1 MPPESPRHQIK
12 LGPLEDYAGYHLRLA
27 QDASFQAFA
36 ARVGTGDLRPGHF
49 TLLTLIRENPGIT
62 QTAISQ
68 ASGRDKSTLT
78 PALRTLEEGGYIG
91 RERIDHDRR
100 SFRLYLTPAGEK
112 AIARLSEHARAH
124 DAELDRLIGPEN
136 KTEFIRIL
144 RAIVSGLADP
154 QNGR

>member
-1 MPPESPRHQIK
+1 LPADSARDRIK
-12 LGPLEDYAGYHLRLA
+12 LGPLEDYIGYHLRLA

-36 ARVGTGDLRPGHF
+36 ARVGQGDLRPGYF

-78 PALRTLEEGGYIG
+78 PALRYLEDNGYIG

-100 SFRLYLTPAGEK
+100 SFRLRLTPSGEE
-112 AIARLSEHARAH
+112 AVARLSEQARLH
-124 DAELDRLIGPEN
+124 DEQLDRIIGVEN
-136 KTEFIRIL
+136 KAEFIRAL
-144 RAIVSGLADP
+144 RAIVSAFADP
-154 QNGR
+154 QNSR